1 MENMLKWVKAVLS
14 VTPETWHRMTRALP
28 SELLTAS
35 PARGEWS
42 ALDCLQHLVDTETM
56 FNARLECLLAG
67 RDFPAF
73 TPGRLSREPD
83 RNRPASE
90 LSDAFAH
97 LRRINLEAVAGV
109 RVEDFPRTARHP
121 QLGPVTLGQMMHQ
134 WAAHDLNHTVQA
146 ERAIMQPF
154 IAGCGPWDRFFADH
168 RMKPPD
174 ATD

>member
-1 MENMLKWVKAVLS
+1 MENLLSWVKAVLTA
-14 VTPETWHRMTRALP
+14 TPETWHRMTRDLP
-28 SELLTAS
+28 PELLTAS
-35 PARGEWS
+35 PAPGEWS

-56 FNARLECLLAG
+56 FKTRLECLLAG

-90 LSDAFAH
+90 LADEFAE
-97 LRRINLEAVAGV
+97 LRQRNLKALAAVGV
-109 RVEDFPRTARHP
+109 KDFSRTARHQ

-146 ERAIMQPF
+146 ERAMMQPF
-154 IAGCGPWDRFFADH
+154 IGGCGPWDRFFVDH
-168 RMKPPD
+168 RMKPPSKD
-174 ATD
+174 